1 MTSDSSKVFQE
12 LGSKPLERNNSPSAD
27 ITNLWIGLI
36 NVLQILYPQLPKSWE
51 KKENVV
57 IKIDIKYISL
67 LGINIEAK
75 YCYYCSPG
83 LYYRYFFTVFKGI
96 NRASSSSHPEL
107 CLQQGPV
114 SNATE
119 TGKGSG
125 CCNSF
130 HSGAVNQSFPGC
142 AVLRERR
149 KGGRENRH
157 IQARLS
163 PSLASLGLITDRYLV
178 LAGFYSSLTSHG
190 VRV

>member
-1 MTSDSSKVFQE
+1 MIALKYFKSLVQSPLKGITVLLLTLLIF
-12 LGSKPLERNNSPSAD
+12 GSGSLMYCRYYIPSCQKA
-27 ITNLWIGLI
+27 G
-36 NVLQILYPQLPKSWE
+36 K

-142 AVLRERR
+142 AVLMERR
-149 KGGRENRH
+149 KGGRENRP

>member
-1 MTSDSSKVFQE
+1 MIALKYFKSLVQSPLKGITVLLLTLLIF
-12 LGSKPLERNNSPSAD
+12 GSGSLMYCRYYIPSCQKA
-27 ITNLWIGLI
+27 
-36 NVLQILYPQLPKSWE
+36 E

-75 YCYYCSPG
+75 YCCYYYSLG

-96 NRASSSSHPEL
+96 NRASCSSHPEL
-107 CLQQGPV
+107 CLQQGPA
-114 SNATE
+114 SDATE
-119 TGKGSG
+119 PGKGSS

-142 AVLRERR
+142 AVLMESR

-163 PSLASLGLITDRYLV
+163 QSLASLGLITDRYLV
-178 LAGFYSSLTSHG
+178 LAGFYSSSASRG
-190 VRV
+190 ARV